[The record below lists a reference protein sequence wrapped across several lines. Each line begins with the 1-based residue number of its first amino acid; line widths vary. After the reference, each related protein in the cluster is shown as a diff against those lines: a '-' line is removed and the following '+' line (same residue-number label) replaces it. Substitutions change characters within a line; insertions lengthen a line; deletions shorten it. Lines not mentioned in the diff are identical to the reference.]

1 VEAELRDVERIT
13 MNASPKQAEEPHD
26 DRAARRANWL
36 RAGVLGAD
44 DGIVSVA
51 ALLLGVAA
59 ATTDRGILVAAG
71 LSGLVAGALSMGIGE
86 YVSVST
92 QRDTERAL
100 LDLER
105 RELEEDPKGELRE
118 LTWLYAD
125 KGLPLDLA
133 AEVAVELTRH
143 DALRSHADAELNID
157 PDELVDPWAA
167 AFASAG
173 SFAVGAVLPF
183 LAIVLSPAWLRVPL
197 TVAGVLLALA
207 ATGYA
212 SARLGRAGARR
223 ATLRVVLGGALAM
236 AITYAIGLAVGAAI

>member
-1 VEAELRDVERIT
+1 MRDVQKIRMRAT
-13 MNASPKQAEEPHD
+13 PKRGEEPHD
-26 DRAARRANWL
+26 EGAASRTNWL

-51 ALLLGVAA
+51 ALLLGVAG
-59 ATTDRGILVAAG
+59 ATADRAVLVAAG

-92 QRDTERAL
+92 QRDTEQAL
-100 LDLER
+100 LELER

-143 DALRSHADAELNID
+143 DALRSHAEAELNID
-157 PDELVDPWAA
+157 PDQLVSPWAA
-167 AFASAG
+167 ALASTA
-173 SFAVGAVLPF
+173 SFALGALLPL

-197 TVAGVLLALA
+197 TA
-207 ATGYA
+207 AA
-212 SARLGRAGARR
+212 KS
-223 ATLRVVLGGALAM
+223 
-236 AITYAIGLAVGAAI
+236 

>member
-1 VEAELRDVERIT
+1 LRDVERIS
-13 MNASPKQAEEPHD
+13 MKESPAQAEEPHD

-51 ALLLGVAA
+51 ALLLGVAG
-59 ATTDRGILVAAG
+59 ATGERAVMLAAG
-71 LSGLVAGALSMGIGE
+71 VSGLVAGALSMGIGE

-167 AFASAG
+167 AAASAG
-173 SFAVGAVLPF
+173 SFALGALLP
-183 LAIVLSPAWLRVPL
+183 LVAIVVSPAWLRVPL
-197 TVAGVLLALA
+197 TVVAVLLALA
-207 ATGYA
+207 ATGFA

-223 ATLRVVLGGALAM
+223 ATLRVILGGALAM
-236 AITYAIGLAVGAAI
+236 AVTYGIGLAVGTAI